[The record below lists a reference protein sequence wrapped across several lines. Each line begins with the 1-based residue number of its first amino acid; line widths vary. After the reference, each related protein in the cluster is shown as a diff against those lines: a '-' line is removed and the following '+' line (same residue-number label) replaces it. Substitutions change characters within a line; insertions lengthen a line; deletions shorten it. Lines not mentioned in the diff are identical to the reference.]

1 MATSSSPI
9 PPPMAIRQLPRADWN
24 DYFDAF
30 SRAKDDAGRVDY
42 AEIRV
47 FSPEIGAQPET
58 SWLPLQ
64 GLTYDPKDDKLD
76 VFVKGLEHLIAHP
89 KVIFVDETSGR
100 LDSIEVVRQDGTY
113 EVVDIR

>member
-1 MATSSSPI
+1 
-9 PPPMAIRQLPRADWN
+9 MAIRQLPRSNWN

-30 SRAKDDAGRVDY
+30 SKEKSDAGRIDY

-64 GLTYDPKDDKLD
+64 GLTYDPKDDKLE
-76 VFVKGLEHLIAHP
+76 VFVKGLDHFVAHP
-89 KVIFVDETSGR
+89 KAIYVDETSGR
-100 LDSIEVVRQDGTY
+100 LDSIEVVLADGSY
-113 EVVDIR
+113 EVVEIR